1 MANRIQLRRGTST
14 EWIQFNPVL
23 AEAEFGVEIDTGR
36 FKIGDGATPWQTLKY
51 ERPLESTDATP
62 NTLILRDSNSS
73 VKVKNITLSLG
84 GKLFGTAVTADKF
97 TTARLIGAASS
108 SDLTGSASFDGSSN
122 VDINFQLKTIFTGDT
137 GLSYTKFNVDNK
149 GRITSAQNPTT
160 LSGYGII
167 DAQPLNGILTSV
179 SGIGTGLGF
188 LTKVETST
196 SNTSNT
202 IVRSLEVSSGQ
213 LTLTNASGIA
223 GNPIFGLAN
232 TTVTSGSYN
241 TESLTSVAG
250 SATVNTVKFTVD
262 QFGRFTSATTIP
274 IATASETQKG
284 LASFNSEDFDV
295 STSGLVTIAS
305 QGVDNDQLQNP
316 KIIIGTTDYVLGTTS
331 TGFTTISDLTVDT
344 DTLHVDKINHRL
356 GIGTTAPGNF
366 KVDIS
371 GTGRISGVLS
381 STQAGQRPIFSS
393 FGVTSTSESGSA
405 PFSVVSTR
413 KVTNLN
419 VDFLDD
425 LTSLDF
431 LRRTDDFNN
440 ANNEG
445 NQYIATNF
453 WIDATN
459 VTVQDPIIDIG
470 GGAKGVALT
479 TNDNKDRGLT
489 FQYYSSG
496 SSRRAFIGWDN
507 SSGGFALAR
516 DVTVTGEIV
525 QGASTYAE
533 LNLGAA
539 TLRNGSLT
547 IKTGGTNAGTLA
559 ASAEITTF
567 TVEHGTGNTSI
578 SGTLGVTGNVNIN
591 TNKFN
596 IVASSGNTSIAG
608 TLIVTDNVTL
618 NKNVT
623 VVGSDTAATEF
634 FKIQNGSAVDKFV
647 VDSSSGNTSIS
658 GTLGVTGNVSVNTN
672 KFNIIASSGN
682 TSTAGTLGVTG
693 ATTLSSTLGVA
704 GDVSVNTNKFNIV
717 ASSGN
722 TSIAGTLGV
731 TDATTLS
738 STLGVTGNTTLTGS
752 LTSNGNV
759 TLGDASTDTLTVN
772 ATSTFNAP
780 VTLASSQNLTVG
792 GNLTVTGDVT
802 INGTTTTV
810 NSTTITVD
818 DKNIELGSIAS
829 PTDITA
835 DGGGITLK
843 GLTDKTINWVNSTQA
858 WTLSENLN
866 LASGKEYRINGTAVI
881 DSNRNILNI
890 VNHTM
895 SGNITVNTNKF
906 TVNGSSGNTSI
917 AGTLDVTSNVFIN
930 TDKFMVTAGSG
941 NTSIAGTLSVT
952 NLATFSSGVT
962 IAGSTTAATEQFRI
976 TDGAATPSTK
986 FLVDSSSGNTTIEG
1000 TLGVTGNVN
1009 INTNKFQIV
1018 ASSGNTSI
1026 LGTLSVTDNVTLN
1039 KNVTIVGS
1047 DTAATEFFK
1056 IQTGSAVD
1064 KFVVDSFSGNTT
1076 ISGTLGVTGNST
1088 LSGTLGVTA
1097 ATTLSS
1103 TLVVTD
1109 NSTFNKNVTIVGSDS
1124 ASAEFFKIQ
1133 NGSAV
1138 DKFVVD
1144 SSSGNTTIAGTLG
1157 VTGNVNINTN
1167 KFNIVASSGNTSIAG
1182 TLGVTG
1188 DLAIATNKFNVAA
1201 ATGNTSIAG
1210 TLGVTN
1216 LATFNNGVVVAGSS
1230 SSATEYFRVTDG
1242 TSTKFEID
1250 SATGNTIISGTLG
1263 VTGATTLSS
1272 TLGVTSNFAVNTNKF
1287 TVNAT
1292 TGDTLVAGTLGVT
1305 GVTTLS
1311 STLGVTSN
1319 TSIGGTLSVTN
1330 LATFN
1335 NGVTIAGSTQSGA
1348 EFFRITDG
1356 ASTPVTKFVVD
1367 STTGNTLVAGTLG
1380 VTGATTLSSTLGVT
1394 GATTLTGLLNANG
1407 GIAVDTS
1414 AFTVAGDGTGNT
1426 AIAGTLAVTGNTTLT
1441 GDLAVNGAD
1450 ITTTATGTAT
1460 LFNTNATTLNIGGVA
1475 TTVSIGAPTGT
1486 TTINNA
1492 NTTITGDLAVNGGD
1506 VTSSST
1512 TFNLLNST
1520 VTTLNIG
1527 GAAGTI
1533 VIGSGT
1539 STATFNNNLTVSGNL
1554 TVNGTTTTINS
1565 TTLNVDDKNIELG
1578 AVTTPTDTT
1587 ADGGGITLL
1596 GTTNKTFNWI
1606 NATASWTSSEN
1617 LELASGKV
1625 FRINGASVLSATTLG
1640 SGVTASSL
1648 TSVGTLTGLT
1658 VSGNT
1663 AINNITVASGTSTIA
1678 TTSTNDLTLTPGG
1691 KTVTSKNFDV
1701 NATLTVVGQLNA
1713 DNLRLDGNVLSSTNT
1728 NGNIT
1733 LTPNGAGIVETLAD
1747 VNFGS
1752 IGDLSTLTVIGQFN
1766 ADNIRVDGN
1775 IISSTNANGNITL
1788 TPNGT
1793 GVVQT
1798 VNDVNFGTLG
1808 DQSTLTVI
1816 GQLNADN
1823 LRVDGNTISSTNTNG
1838 SITVTS
1844 NGTGTVVLGNVTG
1857 GTAITYDSTV
1867 AYNDAAS
1874 PSNAPIIIH
1883 KDVAARGKFVID
1895 GDVLVKGA
1903 FVQSGGGITDA
1914 GTTATVIE
1922 FNGGAAINGR
1932 ETVVTS
1938 TGIGNSYNLDATRAS
1953 EGGTYNPSFGVKY
1966 TVVAQRNS
1974 DNKRMMFEMM
1984 SYWDGTVEYYTSSGE
1999 IHSTMY
2005 ALMDPYNLGYT
2016 FDTVWVNTGIYGMR
2030 ATLRIS
2036 NVPNGEVVTVR
2047 IAKLML
2053 I

>member
-84 GKLFGTAVTADKF
+84 GKLFGTATTADKF

-122 VDINFQLKTIFTGDT
+122 LDINFQLKTIFTGDT
-137 GLSYTKFNVDNK
+137 GLSYTKFNVDSK

-160 LSGYGII
+160 LSGYGIL
-167 DAQPLNGILTSV
+167 DAQPLNGILSSIST
-179 SGIGTGLGF
+179 IGTGLGF
-188 LTKVETST
+188 LAKVETST
-196 SNTSNT
+196 ANISNTV
-202 IVRSLEVSSGQ
+202 VRSLEVTSGQ
-213 LTLTNASGIA
+213 LTITNAA
-223 GNPIFGLAN
+223 GTAANPILGLAN

-241 TESLTSVAG
+241 TESLTSASG
-250 SATVNTVKFTVD
+250 DATVNTVKFTAD
-262 QFGRFTSATTIP
+262 QYGRFTSATTIP

-295 STSGLVTIAS
+295 SASGVVTIAS

-316 KIIIGTTDYVLGTTS
+316 KIVIGTTDYVLGTTY

-344 DTLHVDKINHRL
+344 DTLYVDKVNHRL
-356 GIGTTAPGNF
+356 GIGTTTPGNF

-381 STQAGQRPIFSS
+381 STQSGQRPIWSS
-393 FGVTSTSESGSA
+393 FGVASTAESGSS
-405 PFSVVSTR
+405 PFSVLSTR

-470 GGAKGVALT
+470 GGAKGISLT
-479 TNDNKDRGLT
+479 SNDSKDRGLT
-489 FQYYSSG
+489 LQYYSG
-496 SSRRAFIGWDN
+496 SSKRAFVGWDN
-507 SSGGFALAR
+507 SSGGFALVR
-516 DVTVTGEIV
+516 DVTVSGEVI
-525 QGASTYAE
+525 QGSSIYA
-533 LNLGAA
+533 NLDVGAT
-539 TLRNGSLT
+539 TLRNGSFT
-547 IKTGGTNAGTLA
+547 IKTSGTGAGTLA
-559 ASAEITTF
+559 ATGEITTF
-567 TVEHGTGNTSI
+567 TVAHATGNTSI
-578 SGTLGVTGNVNIN
+578 SGTLGVIGDVSIN

-596 IVASSGNTSIAG
+596 ITASSGNTSIAG
-608 TLIVTDNVTL
+608 TLTVTDNVTL

-623 VVGSDTAATEF
+623 IVGSDTDSSEF

-647 VDSSSGNTSIS
+647 VDSSSGNTDIE
-658 GTLGVTGNVSVNTN
+658 GTLDVLGNVNINTN

-682 TSTAGTLGVTG
+682 TSIAGTLGVTG
-693 ATTLSSTLGVA
+693 ATTLSSTL
-704 GDVSVNTNKFNIV
+704 DVTGNVFVNSNKFMIT
-717 ASSGN
+717 ASTGN

-731 TDATTLS
+731 TGATTLS

-752 LTSNGNV
+752 LTANGNV
-759 TLGDASTDTLTVN
+759 TLGDASADTLTVN

-792 GNLTVTGDVT
+792 GDLTVTGNVT
-802 INGTTTTV
+802 VNGTTTTV

-818 DKNIELGSIAS
+818 DKNIELGSVAS
-829 PTDITA
+829 PTDVTA

-843 GLTDKTINWVNSTQA
+843 GTTDKTINWIDSTDA
-858 WTLSENLN
+858 WTSSEHWN
-866 LASGKEYRINGTAVI
+866 LANGKEYRINGTAVI
-881 DSNRNILNI
+881 DSSRNILNI
-890 VNHTM
+890 INHTM

-906 TVNGSSGNTSI
+906 TVEGSSGNTSV
-917 AGTLDVTSNVFIN
+917 AGTLGVTGATTLSSTLI
-930 TDKFMVTAGSG
+930 VTG
-941 NTSIAGTLSVT
+941 NTTLQGTLGVT
-952 NLATFSSGVT
+952 NLATFNNGVT
-962 IAGSTTAATEQFRI
+962 IAGSTSAASEYFRI
-976 TDGAATPSTK
+976 TDGAVTPVTK

-1009 INTNKFQIV
+1009 INTNKFQIT

-1026 LGTLSVTDNVTLN
+1026 AGTLSVTDNVTLN

-1047 DTAATEFFK
+1047 DTAATEIFK
-1056 IQTGSAVD
+1056 IQNGSAVD
-1064 KFVVDSFSGNTT
+1064 KFVVDSSSGNTT

-1088 LSGTLGVTA
+1088 LSGTLGVTG

-1144 SSSGNTTIAGTLG
+1144 SSSGNTTIEGTLG

-1167 KFNIVASSGNTSIAG
+1167 KFNIIASTGNTSIAG

-1188 DLAIATNKFNVAA
+1188 DVSVNTNKFNITASS
-1201 ATGNTSIAG
+1201 GNTTIAG
-1210 TLGVTN
+1210 TLAVTN
-1216 LATFNNGVVVAGSS
+1216 LATFNNGVVVSGSS
-1230 SSATEYFRVTDG
+1230 SPATEYFRVNDG

-1250 SATGNTIISGTLG
+1250 SATGNT
-1263 VTGATTLSS
+1263 
-1272 TLGVTSNFAVNTNKF
+1272 
-1287 TVNAT
+1287 
-1292 TGDTLVAGTLGVT
+1292 
-1305 GVTTLS
+1305 
-1311 STLGVTSN
+1311 
-1319 TSIGGTLSVTN
+1319 
-1330 LATFN
+1330 
-1335 NGVTIAGSTQSGA
+1335 TI
-1348 EFFRITDG
+1348 
-1356 ASTPVTKFVVD
+1356 
-1367 STTGNTLVAGTLG
+1367 AGTLG

-1394 GATTLTGLLNANG
+1394 GNFAVNTNKFTVNATSGNTLVAGTLDVTNDLAIATNKFNVASATGNTTIAGTLSVTGLTTLNNGLTLVGSNTTQTEFFKTQNGSGVDTFVVDTFSGSGHFAGTLGVTGAVVLSSTLGVTGVTTLTGLLNANG
-1407 GIAVDTS
+1407 GIAVDTN
-1414 AFTVAGDGTGNT
+1414 AFTVADGTGNT
-1426 AIAGTLAVTGNTTLT
+1426 AIGGTLAVTGNTTLT

-1460 LFNTNATTLNIGGVA
+1460 LFNTNATTLNIGGA
-1475 TTVSIGAPTGT
+1475 STTVSIGALTGT

-1492 NTTITGDLAVNGGD
+1492 NTVVTGDLAVQGGD
-1506 VTSSST
+1506 ITSSST
-1512 TFNLLNST
+1512 TFNLLNSL
-1520 VTTLNIG
+1520 TTLNIG
-1527 GAAGTI
+1527 TSTGTI
-1533 VIGSGT
+1533 NIGSGS
-1539 STATFNNNLTVSGNL
+1539 STATFNNNVTVSGNL

-1565 TTLNVDDKNIELG
+1565 TTISVDDKNIELG
-1578 AVTTPTDTT
+1578 SVATPTDVT
-1587 ADGGGITLL
+1587 ADGGGITLK
-1596 GTTNKTFNWI
+1596 GATDKTFNWI
-1606 NATASWTSSEN
+1606 NSTASWTSSEN
-1617 LELASGKV
+1617 LELASGKA
-1625 FRINGASVLSATTLG
+1625 FRINGASVLNATTLG

-1658 VSGNT
+1658 VSGAT
-1663 AINNITVASGTSTIA
+1663 TINNITVASGTSTIA

-1752 IGDLSTLTVIGQFN
+1752 SGDLSTLTVVGQLN
-1766 ADNIRVDGN
+1766 ADNLRLDGN
-1775 IISSTNANGNITL
+1775 TISSTNANGNITL

-1793 GVVQT
+1793 GVVET
-1798 VNDVNFGTLG
+1798 VNDVNFGTSG
-1808 DQSTLTVI
+1808 DNSTLTVI

-1838 SITVTS
+1838 SVTVTS

-1867 AYNDAAS
+1867 AYDSSIS
-1874 PSNAPIIIH
+1874 PSNAPVIIH

-1895 GDVLVKGA
+1895 GDLYVKGA
-1903 FVQSGGGITDA
+1903 FAQASGAEI
-1914 GTTATVIE
+1914 TATYISL
-1922 FNGGAAINGR
+1922 NGGSAINGR
-1932 ETVVTS
+1932 EVTFTS
-1938 TGIGNSYNLDATRAS
+1938 TGIATPFNLDATTAS
-1953 EGGTYNPSFGVKY
+1953 NGGTFNPSYGCKY
-1966 TVVAQRNS
+1966 LISVQRNS
-1974 DNKRMMFEMM
+1974 DNARMMLEMLA
-1984 SYWDGTVEYYTSSGE
+1984 SWDGVVEYSTSSGE
-1999 IHSTMY
+1999 IHTTQY
-2005 ALMDPYNLGYT
+2005 ALIDPNNLAYT
-2016 FDTVWVNTGIYGMR
+2016 FDVIWVNTGTSGMR

-2036 NVPNGEVVTVR
+2036 NVPNAESVTVR
-2047 IAKLML
+2047 IGKMML